1 MKLELADMRK
11 TRDPNYVPGD
21 YGCDPLHLSPDNEA
35 DRKNMQ
41 LAEIKLWR
49 FAMIAVTAP
58 QAK

>member
-1 MKLELADMRK
+1 MRK

-21 YGCDPLHLSPDNEA
+21 YGCDPLHLGPDNEA

-41 LAEIKLWR
+41 LAEIKLGR
-49 FAMIAVTAP
+49 LAMIAVTAP